1 MRRSALPFA
10 LALLAPLAPALAG
23 TVYVPVATHQT
34 VGSVTYKTGVWVS
47 NPSDVPRRFTT
58 AFIATDTD
66 GTRRSLN
73 GAATVP
79 ARGSL
84 LLTNLAPRGGHGML
98 EINGAPQLVVRAR
111 LDALNAKGK
120 VVSSAA
126 VPVVTAE
133 NWVPAGKTAH
143 LQGLGMPTGG
153 VAGFGLLNLAWKQG
167 TCTIEAFRPDGG
179 SLGRLDSFKVAA
191 LGHRQPQQ
199 LVTAHHAGLLTD
211 ARIEV
216 TCNQPF
222 YVYSTQLST
231 DGGRTAF
238 VEPSARLTDME
249 QPGRPKGQ
257 DDDGGGNPPEP
268 PANNPPGNPPGNPPA
283 NPPTTPTT
291 PPAGTVI
298 FAPGVFLDVRQ
309 GDSYKAY
316 ELPLALDVKYKRVI
330 VDFDLYLHRWQ
341 STWYHGITS
350 MKRNDKT
357 LYYGVLLKGS
367 PSKTI
372 VDLGRERQV
381 KENFNWQERTDYHVR
396 MTYDVPGRKVTAQF
410 SRNGAV
416 VHTVTGKMGVADVR
430 AFSKY
435 RVRVDFGLPGVAH
448 SAYYPPYG
456 SRYSNLEV
464 RLER

>member
-10 LALLAPLAPALAG
+10 LALLAPLAPAVAG

-66 GTRRSLN
+66 GTRRTVN

-84 LLTNLAPRGGHGML
+84 LLTNLAPRGSHGML
-98 EINGAPQLVVRAR
+98 EIEGAPQLVVRAR
-111 LDALNAKGK
+111 LDAVGTGGK
-120 VVSSAA
+120 VLSSAP

-143 LQGLGMPTGG
+143 LQGLGTPAGG

-167 TCTIEAFRPDGG
+167 SCTIEAFRPDGRP
-179 SLGRLDSFKVAA
+179 LGRLDGFKVAA

-199 LVTAHHAGLLTD
+199 LVTAHNAGLLTD

-238 VEPSARLTDME
+238 VEPSARLIDME
-249 QPGRPKGQ
+249 QPGRPKIG
-257 DDDGGGNPPEP
+257 DDGGGNNPPEP
-268 PANNPPGNPPGNPPA
+268 PANPPA
-283 NPPTTPTT
+283 NPPTTPAPPTT

-316 ELPLALDVKYKRVI
+316 ELPLALDVKYKKLI

-341 STWYHGITS
+341 STWFHGITS
-350 MKRNDKT
+350 LKRNDKT
-357 LYYGVLLKGS
+357 LYYGLLLKGS
-367 PSKTI
+367 PTKTI

-396 MTYDVPGRKVTAQF
+396 MIYDVPARKVTAQF

-416 VHTVTGKMGVADVR
+416 VHTVTGKMGVADLR
-430 AFSKY
+430 AFSKF
-435 RVRVDFGLPGVAH
+435 RVRIDFGLPGVAH

>member
-1 MRRSALPFA
+1 VRRSALLLV

-66 GTRRSLN
+66 GTRRTVN

-84 LLTNLAPRGGHGML
+84 LLTNIAPRGGHGML

-111 LDALNAKGK
+111 LDAVGAGGK
-120 VVSSAA
+120 VLSSAP

-133 NWVPAGKTAH
+133 NSVPAGKTAH
-143 LQGLGMPTGG
+143 LQGLGTPAGG
-153 VAGFGLLNLAWKQG
+153 VAGFGLLNLAWKQAS
-167 TCTIEAFRPDGG
+167 CTIEAFRPDGRP
-179 SLGRLDSFKVAA
+179 LGRLDGFKVAA

-199 LVTAHHAGLLTD
+199 LVTAHGAGLLTD

-238 VEPSARLTDME
+238 VEPSARLSDME
-249 QPGRPKGQ
+249 QPGRPGAG
-257 DDDGGGNPPEP
+257 DDGNGK
-268 PANNPPGNPPGNPPA
+268 GNPPGTPVDPPTNPPTS
-283 NPPTTPTT
+283 PGSPTTPTT

-316 ELPLALDVKYKRVI
+316 ELPLALDVKYKRLV

-350 MKRNDKT
+350 LKRNDKT
-357 LYYGVLLKGS
+357 LYYGVLLKGN
-367 PSKTI
+367 PTKTI

-381 KENFNWQERTDYHVR
+381 KENFNWQERTNYHVR
-396 MTYDVPGRKVTAQF
+396 MIYDVPGRKITAQF
-410 SRNGAV
+410 SQNGAV
-416 VHTVTGKMGVADVR
+416 IHSVTGKMGVADLR
-430 AFSKY
+430 AFSKF
-435 RVRVDFGLPGVAH
+435 RVRIDFGLPGVAH